1 MNKYFYKGKDSKGK
15 LIKGFY
21 EARNKS
27 EVAYMLKE
35 KGYFP
40 IVIKNK
46 WYFKYVFNLKKL
58 VNSITKQVGLKDLVL
73 FCRQF
78 STMLGAGL
86 PVMESLNILFH
97 QTHNKNFRKIIES
110 LRSDLEKGKL
120 LSEALG
126 NYPDVFPEIVVSMI
140 EAGEASGTLS
150 KVFEQ
155 LANYF
160 EKENELREKIKTVT
174 SYPIVLSIVAFFVIT
189 FLVTKV
195 LPTFVNLF
203 TEMGAS
209 LPLPTKI
216 ILTTSSLLSNY
227 WYILLVFFLIF
238 AAIFKRYTS
247 GKGKKK
253 IDQFKLKL
261 PIIGLLNQK
270 ILLSRFSRTLSA
282 LIGSGITILQALE
295 IVRKVVQNEII
306 RQEIDHIKDSVRKGY
321 SIATTIQG
329 SKIFPPMVVQ
339 MIRIGEESG
348 TLEEMLSKIADYY
361 ENETKNMVE
370 RLSSLVE
377 PALILLM
384 AFVVGFIV
392 ISVVVPML
400 EIYDMVG

>member
-40 IVIKNK
+40 IVIQNK
-46 WYFKYVFNLKKL
+46 WYFKYIYNLKKL
-58 VNSITKQVGLKDLVL
+58 VNGITKQVSLKDLVL

-126 NYPDVFPEIVVSMI
+126 NYPDAFPEIVVSMI

-227 WYILLVFFLIF
+227 WYILLIFFLIL

-247 GKGKKK
+247 GKGKKQ

-295 IVRKVVQNEII
+295 IVRKVVQNEMI
-306 RQEIDHIKDSVRKGY
+306 RQEIDHIKDNVRKGY

-370 RLSSLVE
+370 RLSSLME

-400 EIYDMVG
+400 EIYNMVG

>member
-1 MNKYFYKGKDSKGK
+1 
-15 LIKGFY
+15 
-21 EARNKS
+21 
-27 EVAYMLKE
+27 
-35 KGYFP
+35 
-40 IVIKNK
+40 
-46 WYFKYVFNLKKL
+46 
-58 VNSITKQVGLKDLVL
+58 
-73 FCRQF
+73 
-78 STMLGAGL
+78 
-86 PVMESLNILFH
+86 
-97 QTHNKNFRKIIES
+97 
-110 LRSDLEKGKL
+110 
-120 LSEALG
+120 
-126 NYPDVFPEIVVSMI
+126 
-140 EAGEASGTLS
+140 
-150 KVFEQ
+150 
-155 LANYF
+155 
-160 EKENELREKIKTVT
+160 
-174 SYPIVLSIVAFFVIT
+174 
-189 FLVTKV
+189 
-195 LPTFVNLF
+195 
-203 TEMGAS
+203 
-209 LPLPTKI
+209 
-216 ILTTSSLLSNY
+216 
-227 WYILLVFFLIF
+227 LIF